1 MESIIRKPQIMA
13 RGPDMILQNIM
24 DYIVDQYLPLLDT
37 WDFEIEDLEEGIIRG
52 EAEGVLEK
60 LVDFRRRVS
69 EMKKNIAPQRY
80 VMKML
85 SDSSTPFI
93 SEKASIYFKDVYD
106 HISKSYE
113 ILESQRDLVSNAF
126 QAYSSNSS
134 KQMNQIMKT
143 LTMVTTIFLP
153 LSLVAGI
160 YGMNF
165 KYMPA
170 L

>member
-1 MESIIRKPQIMA
+1 
-13 RGPDMILQNIM
+13 
-24 DYIVDQYLPLLDT
+24 
-37 WDFEIEDLEEGIIRG
+37 
-52 EAEGVLEK
+52 
-60 LVDFRRRVS
+60 
-69 EMKKNIAPQRY
+69 
-80 VMKML
+80 MKML

-170 L
+170 LEHPVGYFAIMAVMMAIGLSMIAYFKKRGWA